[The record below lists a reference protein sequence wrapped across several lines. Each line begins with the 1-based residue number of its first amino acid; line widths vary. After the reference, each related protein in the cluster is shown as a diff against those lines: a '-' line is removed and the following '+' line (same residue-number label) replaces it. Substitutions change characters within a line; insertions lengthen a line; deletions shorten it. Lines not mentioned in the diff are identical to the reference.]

1 MGQVSTKAIVA
12 GVAGA
17 IGVVATTQVPMV
29 QAAVEQLA
37 NIATDS
43 EHVATTREASAVLTN
58 DDKQVTTKS
67 DIVRDK
73 VLATSPKISLRAV
86 TDAAPVVQVTDKVGD
101 VTLLANSEAE
111 APASATT
118 VYTPAASS
126 VASSAAVTP
135 AEQAVVSEATATTE
149 KPADT
154 ITYTIKDGDTLGQLA
169 SQYGVSVAAIQALNP
184 DVDVTMLQIGQTVF
198 IPAAG
203 AVVKPVSDAAS
214 ETADVASVAPS
225 EAPTVAE
232 SSVASQASVVSEAP
246 AESSVASSEAPVEA
260 PAVSEATS
268 EASEAPAVSEAPAES
283 SVASSEAPVEA
294 PAVSEATSEAS
305 AAPSEEA
312 AVASEAPASDYV
324 NAPAAVQGGLTAS
337 QRTAIVNAALK
348 YAGQDI
354 PYVWGGKT
362 PAGFDCSGLAAW
374 VFNDAGL
381 TLPSY
386 TVSEESFVTTT
397 DVKTPADVMATAQ
410 PGDLLFWGG
419 HGSSWHVAIYIG
431 NGQYVAAP
439 APGYNVRVE
448 NVTTGF
454 MPDFVGSYK
463 A

>member
-17 IGVVATTQVPMV
+17 LGVVATTQVPMV
-29 QAAVEQLA
+29 QAAVDQLA
-37 NIATDS
+37 NITTDS
-43 EHVATTREASAVLTN
+43 EHVATTHEASAVLTN

-67 DIVRDK
+67 DVVRDK

-86 TDAAPVVQVTDKVGD
+86 TDVAPVASATDKVGD
-101 VTLLANSEAE
+101 IELLANSEAVS
-111 APASATT
+111 PSSATT

-126 VASSAAVTP
+126 VAESAAVTP
-135 AEQAVVSEATATTE
+135 AEQAVVSEAKATPE

-169 SQYGVSVAAIQALNP
+169 AQYGVSVEAIQALNP
-184 DVDVTMLQIGQTVF
+184 GVDVTMLRIGQTVF

-203 AVVKPVSDAAS
+203 ATIATPVCDVAS
-214 ETADVASVAPS
+214 EVASVATS
-225 EAPTVAE
+225 EAPTVAD
-232 SSVASQASVVSEAP
+232 SSVASQAPVASEAP
-246 AESSVASSEAPVEA
+246 VVSDAPAVSETPTESSVVASEAPVEA
-260 PAVSEATS
+260 PATSAT
-268 EASEAPAVSEAPAES
+268 PAQP
-283 SVASSEAPVEA
+283 SEAPV
-294 PAVSEATSEAS
+294 SEAS
-305 AAPSEEA
+305 
-312 AVASEAPASDYV
+312 VASEAPASDYV
-324 NAPAAVQGGLTAS
+324 NAPAAVQGSLTAA
-337 QRTAIVNAALK
+337 QRTVIVNAALK

-386 TVSEESFVTTT
+386 TVTEESYVSTT
-397 DVKTPADVMATAQ
+397 DVKTPADVMAVAQ

-419 HGSSWHVAIYIG
+419 HGASWHVAIYIG

-454 MPDFVGSYK
+454 MPDFVGSYN

>member
-17 IGVVATTQVPMV
+17 LGVVATAQVPMV
-29 QAAVEQLA
+29 QAAVDQLA

-43 EHVATTREASAVLTN
+43 EHFATTHESSAVVDN

-67 DIVRDK
+67 DVVRDK
-73 VLATSPKISLRAV
+73 VLAAAPKISLRAV
-86 TDAAPVVQVTDKVGD
+86 ANVAPVAPATDNVGD
-101 VTLLANSEAE
+101 IELLANSETE
-111 APASATT
+111 APSSATA

-126 VASSAAVTP
+126 AATSAAVTP
-135 AEQAVVSEATATTE
+135 AEQAVVSEAEATTE

-169 SQYGVSVAAIQALNP
+169 AQYGVSVAAIQALNP
-184 DVDVTMLQIGQTVF
+184 GVDVTMLQIGQIVY

-203 AVVKPVSDAAS
+203 SA
-214 ETADVASVAPS
+214 TATPASVATS
-225 EAPTVAE
+225 EAPVVAE
-232 SSVASQASVVSEAP
+232 SPVVSQTSEVASEAP
-246 AESSVASSEAPVEA
+246 AEVPATSV
-260 PAVSEATS
+260 ATS
-268 EASEAPAVSEAPAES
+268 ETAV
-283 SVASSEAPVEA
+283 
-294 PAVSEATSEAS
+294 
-305 AAPSEEA
+305 APSKA
-312 AVASEAPASDYV
+312 ASIASEAPASDYV

-381 TLPSY
+381 SLPSY
-386 TVSEESFVTTT
+386 TVSEEAYVSTT
-397 DVKTPADVMATAQ
+397 DVKTPADVIATAQ
-410 PGDLLFWGG
+410 PGDLLFWGD

-454 MPDFVGSYK
+454 MPAFVGSYN

>member
-17 IGVVATTQVPMV
+17 LGVVATTQVPMV
-29 QAAVEQLA
+29 QAAVYQLA
-37 NIATDS
+37 TIATDS
-43 EHVATTREASAVLTN
+43 EHVATTHEASTVVDN

-67 DIVRDK
+67 DVVRDK
-73 VLATSPKISLRAV
+73 VLATAPKISLRAV
-86 TDAAPVVQVTDKVGD
+86 ANVAPVAPATDKVGD
-101 VTLLANSEAE
+101 VELLANSEAE
-111 APASATT
+111 APSSATA
-118 VYTPAASS
+118 VYTPAESS
-126 VASSAAVTP
+126 AATSAAVTP
-135 AEQAVVSEATATTE
+135 AEQAVVSEAEATTE

-169 SQYGVSVAAIQALNP
+169 AQYGVSVADIQALNP
-184 DVDVTMLQIGQTVF
+184 DVDVTMLQIGQTVY
-198 IPAAG
+198 IPSAGTVSAAP
-203 AVVKPVSDAAS
+203 ASVAAS
-214 ETADVASVAPS
+214 EAPSVASVAPS

-232 SSVASQASVVSEAP
+232 SSVVSQTSVASEASVAPVESSVVSEAP
-246 AESSVASSEAPVEA
+246 VIASEAPVET
-260 PAVSEATS
+260 PATSVATS
-268 EASEAPAVSEAPAES
+268 ET
-283 SVASSEAPVEA
+283 PVET
-294 PAVSEATSEAS
+294 PATSVATSETS
-305 AAPSEEA
+305 AAPLEA
-312 AVASEAPASDYV
+312 ASVTSEAPASDYV
-324 NAPAAVQGGLTAS
+324 NAPATVQGGLTAS

-381 TLPSY
+381 SLPSY
-386 TVSEESFVTTT
+386 TVSEEAYVSTT

-410 PGDLLFWGG
+410 PGDLLFWGD

-448 NVTTGF
+448 NVTAGF
-454 MPDFVGSYK
+454 MPAFVGSYNV
-463 A
+463 

>member
-17 IGVVATTQVPMV
+17 LGVVATTQVPMV
-29 QAAVEQLA
+29 QAAVDQLA
-37 NIATDS
+37 NITTDS
-43 EHVATTREASAVLTN
+43 EHVATTHEASAVLTN

-67 DIVRDK
+67 DVVRDK

-86 TDAAPVVQVTDKVGD
+86 TDVAPVASATDKVGD
-101 VTLLANSEAE
+101 IELLANSEAVS
-111 APASATT
+111 PSSATT

-126 VASSAAVTP
+126 VAESAAVTP
-135 AEQAVVSEATATTE
+135 AEQAVVSEAKATPE

-169 SQYGVSVAAIQALNP
+169 AQYGVSVEAIQALNP
-184 DVDVTMLQIGQTVF
+184 GVDVTMLQIGQTVF

-203 AVVKPVSDAAS
+203 ATIATPVSDVAS
-214 ETADVASVAPS
+214 EVASVAPS
-225 EAPTVAE
+225 ETPAVAD
-232 SSVASQASVVSEAP
+232 SSVASQVPVASEAPVVSEAP
-246 AESSVASSEAPVEA
+246 AVSETTTESSVVASEAPVEA
-260 PAVSEATS
+260 PATSAT
-268 EASEAPAVSEAPAES
+268 PAQP
-283 SVASSEAPVEA
+283 SEAPV
-294 PAVSEATSEAS
+294 SEAS
-305 AAPSEEA
+305 
-312 AVASEAPASDYV
+312 VASEAPASDYV
-324 NAPAAVQGGLTAS
+324 NAPAAVQGSLTAA

-386 TVSEESFVTTT
+386 TVTEESYVSTT
-397 DVKTPADVMATAQ
+397 DVKTPADVMAVAQ

-419 HGSSWHVAIYIG
+419 HGASWHVAIYIG

-454 MPDFVGSYK
+454 MPDFVGSYN

>member
-17 IGVVATTQVPMV
+17 LGVVATTQVPMV
-29 QAAVEQLA
+29 QAAVDQLA
-37 NIATDS
+37 NITTDS
-43 EHVATTREASAVLTN
+43 EHVATTHEASAVLTD

-67 DIVRDK
+67 DVVRDK

-86 TDAAPVVQVTDKVGD
+86 TDVAPVASATDKVGD
-101 VTLLANSEAE
+101 IELLANSEAVS
-111 APASATT
+111 PSSATT

-126 VASSAAVTP
+126 VAESAAVTP
-135 AEQAVVSEATATTE
+135 AEQAVVSEAKATPE

-169 SQYGVSVAAIQALNP
+169 AQYGVSVEAIQALNP
-184 DVDVTMLQIGQTVF
+184 GVDVTMLQIGQTVF

-203 AVVKPVSDAAS
+203 ATIATPVSD
-214 ETADVASVAPS
+214 VA
-225 EAPTVAE
+225 
-232 SSVASQASVVSEAP
+232 SEAP
-246 AESSVASSEAPVEA
+246 AVSETPTESSVVASEAPVEA
-260 PAVSEATS
+260 PATSAT
-268 EASEAPAVSEAPAES
+268 PAQP
-283 SVASSEAPVEA
+283 SEAPV
-294 PAVSEATSEAS
+294 SEAS
-305 AAPSEEA
+305 
-312 AVASEAPASDYV
+312 VASEAPASDYV
-324 NAPAAVQGGLTAS
+324 NAPAAVQGSLTAA

-386 TVSEESFVTTT
+386 TVTEESYVSTT
-397 DVKTPADVMATAQ
+397 DVKTPADVMAVAQ

-419 HGSSWHVAIYIG
+419 HGASWHVAIYIG

-454 MPDFVGSYK
+454 MPDFVGSYN

>member
-17 IGVVATTQVPMV
+17 LGVVATTQVPMV
-29 QAAVEQLA
+29 QAAVDQLA
-37 NIATDS
+37 NITTDS
-43 EHVATTREASAVLTN
+43 EHVATTHEASAVLTN

-67 DIVRDK
+67 DVVRDK

-86 TDAAPVVQVTDKVGD
+86 TDVAPVASATDKVGNIE
-101 VTLLANSEAE
+101 LLANSEAVS
-111 APASATT
+111 PSSATT

-126 VASSAAVTP
+126 VAESAAVTP
-135 AEQAVVSEATATTE
+135 AEQAVVSEAKATPE

-169 SQYGVSVAAIQALNP
+169 AQYGVSVEAIQALNP
-184 DVDVTMLQIGQTVF
+184 GVDVTMLRIGQTVF

-203 AVVKPVSDAAS
+203 ATIATPVSDVAS
-214 ETADVASVAPS
+214 EVASVATS
-225 EAPTVAE
+225 EAPTVAD
-232 SSVASQASVVSEAP
+232 SSVASQAPVASEAP
-246 AESSVASSEAPVEA
+246 VVSDAPAVSETPTESSVVASEAPVEA
-260 PAVSEATS
+260 PATSAT
-268 EASEAPAVSEAPAES
+268 PAQP
-283 SVASSEAPVEA
+283 SEAPV
-294 PAVSEATSEAS
+294 SEAS
-305 AAPSEEA
+305 
-312 AVASEAPASDYV
+312 VASEAPASDYV
-324 NAPAAVQGGLTAS
+324 NAPAAVQGSLTAA

-348 YAGQDI
+348 CAGQDI

-386 TVSEESFVTTT
+386 TVTEESYVSTT
-397 DVKTPADVMATAQ
+397 DVKTPADVMAVAQ

-419 HGSSWHVAIYIG
+419 HGASWHVAIYIG

-454 MPDFVGSYK
+454 MPDFVGSYN

>member
-17 IGVVATTQVPMV
+17 LGVVATTQVPMV
-29 QAAVEQLA
+29 QAAVDQLA
-37 NIATDS
+37 NITTDS
-43 EHVATTREASAVLTN
+43 EHVATTHEASAVLTN

-67 DIVRDK
+67 DVVRDK

-86 TDAAPVVQVTDKVGD
+86 TDVAPVASATDKVGD
-101 VTLLANSEAE
+101 IELLANSEAVS
-111 APASATT
+111 PSSATT

-126 VASSAAVTP
+126 VAESAAVTP
-135 AEQAVVSEATATTE
+135 AEQAVVSEAKATPE

-169 SQYGVSVAAIQALNP
+169 AQYGVSVEAIQALNP
-184 DVDVTMLQIGQTVF
+184 GVDVTMLQIGQTVF

-203 AVVKPVSDAAS
+203 ATIATPVSDVAS
-214 ETADVASVAPS
+214 EVASVATS
-225 EAPTVAE
+225 EAPTVAD
-232 SSVASQASVVSEAP
+232 SSVASQAPVASEAP
-246 AESSVASSEAPVEA
+246 VVSDAPAVSETPTESSVVASEAPVEA
-260 PAVSEATS
+260 PATSAT
-268 EASEAPAVSEAPAES
+268 PAQP
-283 SVASSEAPVEA
+283 SEAPV
-294 PAVSEATSEAS
+294 
-305 AAPSEEA
+305 
-312 AVASEAPASDYV
+312 SEAPASDYV
-324 NAPAAVQGGLTAS
+324 NAPAAVQGSLTAA

-386 TVSEESFVTTT
+386 TVTEESYVSTT
-397 DVKTPADVMATAQ
+397 DVKTPADVMAVAQ

-419 HGSSWHVAIYIG
+419 HGASWHVAIYIG

-454 MPDFVGSYK
+454 MPDFVGSYN

>member
-17 IGVVATTQVPMV
+17 LGVVATTQVPMV
-29 QAAVEQLA
+29 QAAVDQLA
-37 NIATDS
+37 NITTDS
-43 EHVATTREASAVLTN
+43 EHVATTHEASAVLTN

-67 DIVRDK
+67 DVVRDK

-86 TDAAPVVQVTDKVGD
+86 TDVAPVASATDKVGD
-101 VTLLANSEAE
+101 IELLANSEAVS
-111 APASATT
+111 PSSATT

-126 VASSAAVTP
+126 VAESAAVTP
-135 AEQAVVSEATATTE
+135 AEQAVVSEAKATPE

-169 SQYGVSVAAIQALNP
+169 AQYGVSVEAIQALNP
-184 DVDVTMLQIGQTVF
+184 GVDVTMLQIGQTVF

-203 AVVKPVSDAAS
+203 ATIATAVSDVAS
-214 ETADVASVAPS
+214 EVASVATS
-225 EAPTVAE
+225 EAPTVAD
-232 SSVASQASVVSEAP
+232 SSVASQAPVVSDAP
-246 AESSVASSEAPVEA
+246 TVSETPTESSVVASEAPVEA
-260 PAVSEATS
+260 PATSAT
-268 EASEAPAVSEAPAES
+268 PAQP
-283 SVASSEAPVEA
+283 SEAPV
-294 PAVSEATSEAS
+294 SEAS
-305 AAPSEEA
+305 
-312 AVASEAPASDYV
+312 VASEAPASDYV
-324 NAPAAVQGGLTAS
+324 NAPAAVQGSLTAA

-386 TVSEESFVTTT
+386 TVTEESYVSTT
-397 DVKTPADVMATAQ
+397 DVKTPADVMAVAQ

-419 HGSSWHVAIYIG
+419 HGASWHVAIYIG

-454 MPDFVGSYK
+454 MPDFVGSYN

>member
-17 IGVVATTQVPMV
+17 LGVVATTQVPMV
-29 QAAVEQLA
+29 QAAVDQLA
-37 NIATDS
+37 NITTDS
-43 EHVATTREASAVLTN
+43 EHVATTHEASAVLTN

-67 DIVRDK
+67 DVVRDK

-86 TDAAPVVQVTDKVGD
+86 TDVAPVASATDKVGD
-101 VTLLANSEAE
+101 IELLANSEAVS
-111 APASATT
+111 PSSATT

-126 VASSAAVTP
+126 VAESAAVTP
-135 AEQAVVSEATATTE
+135 AEQAVVSEAKATPE

-169 SQYGVSVAAIQALNP
+169 AQYGVSVEAIQALNP
-184 DVDVTMLQIGQTVF
+184 GVDVTMLQIGQTVF

-203 AVVKPVSDAAS
+203 ATIATPVSDVAS
-214 ETADVASVAPS
+214 EVASVATS
-225 EAPTVAE
+225 EAPTVAD
-232 SSVASQASVVSEAP
+232 SSVASQAPVASEAP
-246 AESSVASSEAPVEA
+246 VVSDAPAVSETPTESSVVASEAPVEA
-260 PAVSEATS
+260 PATSAT
-268 EASEAPAVSEAPAES
+268 PAQP
-283 SVASSEAPVEA
+283 SEAPV
-294 PAVSEATSEAS
+294 SEAS
-305 AAPSEEA
+305 
-312 AVASEAPASDYV
+312 VASEAPASDYV
-324 NAPAAVQGGLTAS
+324 NAPAAVQGSLTTA

-348 YAGQDI
+348 CAGQDI

-386 TVSEESFVTTT
+386 TVTEESYVSTT
-397 DVKTPADVMATAQ
+397 DVKTPADVMAVAQ

-419 HGSSWHVAIYIG
+419 HGASWHVAIYIG

-454 MPDFVGSYK
+454 MPDFVGSYN

>member
-17 IGVVATTQVPMV
+17 LGVVATTQVPMV
-29 QAAVEQLA
+29 QAAVDQLA
-37 NIATDS
+37 NITTDS
-43 EHVATTREASAVLTN
+43 EHVATTHEASAVLTN

-67 DIVRDK
+67 DVVRDK

-86 TDAAPVVQVTDKVGD
+86 TDVAPVASATDKVGD
-101 VTLLANSEAE
+101 IELLANSEAVS
-111 APASATT
+111 PSSATT

-126 VASSAAVTP
+126 VAESAAVTP
-135 AEQAVVSEATATTE
+135 AEQAVVSEAKATPE

-169 SQYGVSVAAIQALNP
+169 AQYGVSVEAIQALNP
-184 DVDVTMLQIGQTVF
+184 GVDVTMLRIGQTVF

-203 AVVKPVSDAAS
+203 ATIATPVSDVAS
-214 ETADVASVAPS
+214 EVASVATS
-225 EAPTVAE
+225 EAPTVAD
-232 SSVASQASVVSEAP
+232 SSVASQAPVASEAP
-246 AESSVASSEAPVEA
+246 VVSDAPAVSETPTESSVVASEAPVEA
-260 PAVSEATS
+260 PATSAT
-268 EASEAPAVSEAPAES
+268 PAQP
-283 SVASSEAPVEA
+283 SEAPV
-294 PAVSEATSEAS
+294 SEAS
-305 AAPSEEA
+305 
-312 AVASEAPASDYV
+312 VASEAPASDYV
-324 NAPAAVQGGLTAS
+324 NAPAAVQGSLTAA

-348 YAGQDI
+348 CAGQDI

-386 TVSEESFVTTT
+386 TVTEESYVSTT
-397 DVKTPADVMATAQ
+397 DVKTPADVMAVAQ

-419 HGSSWHVAIYIG
+419 HGASWHVAIYIG

-454 MPDFVGSYK
+454 MPDFVGSYN

>member
-17 IGVVATTQVPMV
+17 LGVVATTQVPMV
-29 QAAVEQLA
+29 QAAVDQLA
-37 NIATDS
+37 NITTDS
-43 EHVATTREASAVLTN
+43 EHVATTHEASAVLTN

-67 DIVRDK
+67 DVVRDK

-86 TDAAPVVQVTDKVGD
+86 TDVAPVASATDKVGD
-101 VTLLANSEAE
+101 IELLANSEAVS
-111 APASATT
+111 PSSATT

-126 VASSAAVTP
+126 VAESAAVTP
-135 AEQAVVSEATATTE
+135 AEQAVVSEAKATPE

-169 SQYGVSVAAIQALNP
+169 AQYGVSVEAIQALNP
-184 DVDVTMLQIGQTVF
+184 GVDVTMLQIGQTVF

-203 AVVKPVSDAAS
+203 ATIATPVSDVAS
-214 ETADVASVAPS
+214 EVASVATS
-225 EAPTVAE
+225 ETPTVAD
-232 SSVASQASVVSEAP
+232 SSVASQAPVASETPVVSETP
-246 AESSVASSEAPVEA
+246 TESSVVASEAPVEA
-260 PAVSEATS
+260 PATSAT
-268 EASEAPAVSEAPAES
+268 PAQP
-283 SVASSEAPVEA
+283 SEAPV
-294 PAVSEATSEAS
+294 SEAS
-305 AAPSEEA
+305 
-312 AVASEAPASDYV
+312 VASEAPASDYV
-324 NAPAAVQGGLTAS
+324 NAPAAVQGSLTAA

-386 TVSEESFVTTT
+386 TVTEESYVSTT
-397 DVKTPADVMATAQ
+397 DVKTPADVMAVAQ

-419 HGSSWHVAIYIG
+419 HGASWHVAIYIG

-454 MPDFVGSYK
+454 MPDFVGSYN

>member
-17 IGVVATTQVPMV
+17 LGVVATTQVPMV
-29 QAAVEQLA
+29 QAAVDQLA
-37 NIATDS
+37 NITTDS
-43 EHVATTREASAVLTN
+43 EHVATTHEASAVLTD

-67 DIVRDK
+67 DVVRDK

-86 TDAAPVVQVTDKVGD
+86 TDFAPVASATDKVGD
-101 VTLLANSEAE
+101 IELLANSEAVS
-111 APASATT
+111 PSSATT

-126 VASSAAVTP
+126 VAESAAVTP
-135 AEQAVVSEATATTE
+135 AEQAVVSEAKATPE

-169 SQYGVSVAAIQALNP
+169 AQYRVSVEAIQALNP
-184 DVDVTMLQIGQTVF
+184 GVDVTMLQIGQTVF

-203 AVVKPVSDAAS
+203 ATIATPVSDVTS
-214 ETADVASVAPS
+214 EVASVAPS
-225 EAPTVAE
+225 ETPTVAD
-232 SSVASQASVVSEAP
+232 SSVASQAPVASEAPVVSEAS
-246 AESSVASSEAPVEA
+246 AVSETTTESLVVASEAPVEA
-260 PAVSEATS
+260 PVSEAS
-268 EASEAPAVSEAPAES
+268 
-283 SVASSEAPVEA
+283 
-294 PAVSEATSEAS
+294 
-305 AAPSEEA
+305 
-312 AVASEAPASDYV
+312 VASEAPASDYV
-324 NAPAAVQGGLTAS
+324 NAPAAVQGSLTAA

-386 TVSEESFVTTT
+386 TVTEESYVSTT
-397 DVKTPADVMATAQ
+397 DVKTPADVMAVAQ

-419 HGSSWHVAIYIG
+419 HGASWHVAIYIG

-454 MPDFVGSYK
+454 MPDFVGSYN

>member
-17 IGVVATTQVPMV
+17 LGVVATTQVPMV
-29 QAAVEQLA
+29 QAAVDQLA
-37 NIATDS
+37 NITTDS
-43 EHVATTREASAVLTN
+43 EHVATTHEASAVLTN

-67 DIVRDK
+67 DVVRDK

-86 TDAAPVVQVTDKVGD
+86 TDVAPVASATDKVGD
-101 VTLLANSEAE
+101 IELLANSEAVS
-111 APASATT
+111 PSSATT

-126 VASSAAVTP
+126 VAESAAVTP
-135 AEQAVVSEATATTE
+135 AEQAVVSEAKATPE

-169 SQYGVSVAAIQALNP
+169 AQYGVSVEAIQALNP
-184 DVDVTMLQIGQTVF
+184 GVDVTMLQIGQTVF

-203 AVVKPVSDAAS
+203 ATIATPVSDVAS
-214 ETADVASVAPS
+214 EVASVATS
-225 EAPTVAE
+225 EAPTVAD
-232 SSVASQASVVSEAP
+232 SSVASQAPVASEAP
-246 AESSVASSEAPVEA
+246 VVSDAPAVSETPTESSVVASEAPVEA
-260 PAVSEATS
+260 PATSAT
-268 EASEAPAVSEAPAES
+268 PAQP
-283 SVASSEAPVEA
+283 SEAPV
-294 PAVSEATSEAS
+294 SEAS
-305 AAPSEEA
+305 
-312 AVASEAPASDYV
+312 VASEAPASDYV
-324 NAPAAVQGGLTAS
+324 NAPAAVQGSLTTA

-348 YAGQDI
+348 CAGQDI

-386 TVSEESFVTTT
+386 TVTEESYVLTT
-397 DVKTPADVMATAQ
+397 DVKTPADVMAVAQ

-419 HGSSWHVAIYIG
+419 HGASWHVAIYIG

-454 MPDFVGSYK
+454 MPDFVGSYN

>member
-17 IGVVATTQVPMV
+17 LGVVATTQVPMV
-29 QAAVEQLA
+29 QAAVDQLA
-37 NIATDS
+37 NITTDS
-43 EHVATTREASAVLTN
+43 EHVATTHEASAVLTN

-67 DIVRDK
+67 DVVRDK

-86 TDAAPVVQVTDKVGD
+86 TDVAPVASATDKVGD
-101 VTLLANSEAE
+101 IELLANSEAVS
-111 APASATT
+111 PSSATT

-126 VASSAAVTP
+126 VAESAAVTP
-135 AEQAVVSEATATTE
+135 AEQAVVSEAKATPE

-169 SQYGVSVAAIQALNP
+169 AQYGVSVEAIQALNP
-184 DVDVTMLQIGQTVF
+184 GVDVTMLQIGQTVF

-203 AVVKPVSDAAS
+203 ATIATAVSDVAS
-214 ETADVASVAPS
+214 EVASVATS
-225 EAPTVAE
+225 EAPTVAD
-232 SSVASQASVVSEAP
+232 SSVASQAPVVSDAP
-246 AESSVASSEAPVEA
+246 AVSETPTESSVVASEAPVEA
-260 PAVSEATS
+260 PATSAT
-268 EASEAPAVSEAPAES
+268 PAQP
-283 SVASSEAPVEA
+283 SEAPV
-294 PAVSEATSEAS
+294 SEAS
-305 AAPSEEA
+305 
-312 AVASEAPASDYV
+312 VASEAPASDYV
-324 NAPAAVQGGLTAS
+324 NAPAAVQGSLTAA

-386 TVSEESFVTTT
+386 TVTEESYVSTT
-397 DVKTPADVMATAQ
+397 DVKTPADVMAVAQ

-419 HGSSWHVAIYIG
+419 HGASWHVAIYIG

-454 MPDFVGSYK
+454 MPDFVGSYN

>member
-12 GVAGA
+12 GVAGVA
-17 IGVVATTQVPMV
+17 GALGVVATTQVPMV
-29 QAAVEQLA
+29 QAAVDQLA
-37 NIATDS
+37 NITTDS
-43 EHVATTREASAVLTN
+43 EHVATTHEASAVLTN

-67 DIVRDK
+67 DVVRDK

-86 TDAAPVVQVTDKVGD
+86 TDVAPVASATDKVGD
-101 VTLLANSEAE
+101 IELLANSEAVS
-111 APASATT
+111 PSSATT

-126 VASSAAVTP
+126 VAESAAVTP
-135 AEQAVVSEATATTE
+135 AEQAVVSEAKATPE

-169 SQYGVSVAAIQALNP
+169 AQYGVSVEAIQALNP
-184 DVDVTMLQIGQTVF
+184 GVDVTMLQIGQTVF

-203 AVVKPVSDAAS
+203 ATIATPVSDVAS
-214 ETADVASVAPS
+214 EVASVATS
-225 EAPTVAE
+225 EAPTVAD
-232 SSVASQASVVSEAP
+232 SSVASQAPVASEAP
-246 AESSVASSEAPVEA
+246 VVSDAPAVSETPTESSVVASEAPVEA
-260 PAVSEATS
+260 PATSAT
-268 EASEAPAVSEAPAES
+268 PGQP
-283 SVASSEAPVEA
+283 SEAPV
-294 PAVSEATSEAS
+294 SEAS
-305 AAPSEEA
+305 
-312 AVASEAPASDYV
+312 VASEAPASDYV
-324 NAPAAVQGGLTAS
+324 NAPAAVQGSLTAA

-386 TVSEESFVTTT
+386 TVTEESYVSTT
-397 DVKTPADVMATAQ
+397 DVKTPADVMAVAQ

-419 HGSSWHVAIYIG
+419 HGASWHVAIYIG

-454 MPDFVGSYK
+454 MPDFVGSYN

>member
-17 IGVVATTQVPMV
+17 LGVVATTQVPMV
-29 QAAVEQLA
+29 QAAVDQLA
-37 NIATDS
+37 NITTDS
-43 EHVATTREASAVLTN
+43 EHVATTHEASAVLTD

-67 DIVRDK
+67 DVVRDK

-86 TDAAPVVQVTDKVGD
+86 TDVAPVASATDKVGD
-101 VTLLANSEAE
+101 IELLANSKAVS
-111 APASATT
+111 PSSATT

-126 VASSAAVTP
+126 VAESAAVTP
-135 AEQAVVSEATATTE
+135 AEQAVVSEAKATPE

-169 SQYGVSVAAIQALNP
+169 AQYGVSVEAIQALNP
-184 DVDVTMLQIGQTVF
+184 GVDVTMLQIGQTVF

-203 AVVKPVSDAAS
+203 ATIATPVSD
-214 ETADVASVAPS
+214 VA
-225 EAPTVAE
+225 
-232 SSVASQASVVSEAP
+232 SEAP
-246 AESSVASSEAPVEA
+246 AVSETPTESSVVASEAPVEA
-260 PAVSEATS
+260 PATSAT
-268 EASEAPAVSEAPAES
+268 PAQP
-283 SVASSEAPVEA
+283 SEAPV
-294 PAVSEATSEAS
+294 SEAS
-305 AAPSEEA
+305 
-312 AVASEAPASDYV
+312 VASEAPASDYV
-324 NAPAAVQGGLTAS
+324 NAPAAVQGSLTAA

-386 TVSEESFVTTT
+386 TVTEESYVSTT
-397 DVKTPADVMATAQ
+397 DVKTPADVMAVAQ

-419 HGSSWHVAIYIG
+419 HGASWHVAIYIG

-454 MPDFVGSYK
+454 MPDFVGSYN

>member
-17 IGVVATTQVPMV
+17 LGVVATTQVPMV
-29 QAAVEQLA
+29 QAAVDQLA
-37 NIATDS
+37 NITTDS
-43 EHVATTREASAVLTN
+43 EHVATTHEASAVLTN

-67 DIVRDK
+67 DVVRDK

-86 TDAAPVVQVTDKVGD
+86 TDVAPVASATDKVGD
-101 VTLLANSEAE
+101 IELLANSEAVS
-111 APASATT
+111 PSSATT

-126 VASSAAVTP
+126 VAESAAVTP
-135 AEQAVVSEATATTE
+135 AEQAVVSEAKATPE

-169 SQYGVSVAAIQALNP
+169 AQYGVSVEAIQALNP
-184 DVDVTMLQIGQTVF
+184 GVDVTMLQIGQTVF

-203 AVVKPVSDAAS
+203 ATIATPVSDVAS
-214 ETADVASVAPS
+214 EVASVATS
-225 EAPTVAE
+225 EAPTVAD
-232 SSVASQASVVSEAP
+232 SSVASEAPVVSEAP
-246 AESSVASSEAPVEA
+246 AVSETPTESSVVASEAPVEA
-260 PAVSEATS
+260 PATSAT
-268 EASEAPAVSEAPAES
+268 PAQP
-283 SVASSEAPVEA
+283 SEAPV
-294 PAVSEATSEAS
+294 SEAS
-305 AAPSEEA
+305 
-312 AVASEAPASDYV
+312 VASEAPASDYV
-324 NAPAAVQGGLTAS
+324 NAPAAVQGSLTAA

-386 TVSEESFVTTT
+386 TVTEESYVSTT
-397 DVKTPADVMATAQ
+397 DVKTPADVMAVAQ

-419 HGSSWHVAIYIG
+419 HGASWHVAIYIG

-454 MPDFVGSYK
+454 MPDFVGSYN

>member
-17 IGVVATTQVPMV
+17 LGVVATTQVPMV
-29 QAAVEQLA
+29 QAAVDQLA
-37 NIATDS
+37 NITTDS
-43 EHVATTREASAVLTN
+43 EHVATTHEASAVLTN

-67 DIVRDK
+67 DVVRDK

-86 TDAAPVVQVTDKVGD
+86 TDVAPVASATDKVGD
-101 VTLLANSEAE
+101 IELLANSEAVS
-111 APASATT
+111 PSSATT

-126 VASSAAVTP
+126 VAESAAVTP
-135 AEQAVVSEATATTE
+135 AEQAVVSEAKATPE

-169 SQYGVSVAAIQALNP
+169 AQYGVSVEAIQDLNP
-184 DVDVTMLQIGQTVF
+184 GVDVTILQIGQTVF

-203 AVVKPVSDAAS
+203 ATIATPVSDVAS
-214 ETADVASVAPS
+214 EVASVATS
-225 EAPTVAE
+225 EAPTVAD
-232 SSVASQASVVSEAP
+232 SSVASQAPVASEAP
-246 AESSVASSEAPVEA
+246 VVSDAPAVSETPTESSVVASEAPVEA
-260 PAVSEATS
+260 PATSAT
-268 EASEAPAVSEAPAES
+268 PAQP
-283 SVASSEAPVEA
+283 SEAPV
-294 PAVSEATSEAS
+294 SEAS
-305 AAPSEEA
+305 
-312 AVASEAPASDYV
+312 VASEAPASDYV
-324 NAPAAVQGGLTAS
+324 NAPAAVQGSLTAA

-348 YAGQDI
+348 CAGQDI

-386 TVSEESFVTTT
+386 TVTEESYVSTT
-397 DVKTPADVMATAQ
+397 DVKTPADVMAVAQ

-419 HGSSWHVAIYIG
+419 HGASWHVAIYIG

-454 MPDFVGSYK
+454 MPDFVGSYN

>member
-17 IGVVATTQVPMV
+17 LGVVATTQVPMV
-29 QAAVEQLA
+29 QAAVDQLA
-37 NIATDS
+37 NITTDS
-43 EHVATTREASAVLTN
+43 EHVATTHEASAVLTN

-67 DIVRDK
+67 DVVRDK

-86 TDAAPVVQVTDKVGD
+86 TDVAPVASATDKVGD
-101 VTLLANSEAE
+101 IELLANSEAVS
-111 APASATT
+111 PSSATT

-126 VASSAAVTP
+126 VAESAAVTP
-135 AEQAVVSEATATTE
+135 AEQAVVSEAKATPE

-169 SQYGVSVAAIQALNP
+169 AQYGVSVEAIQALNP
-184 DVDVTMLQIGQTVF
+184 GVDVTMLQIGQTVF

-203 AVVKPVSDAAS
+203 ATIATPVSDVAS
-214 ETADVASVAPS
+214 EVASVATS
-225 EAPTVAE
+225 EAPTVAD
-232 SSVASQASVVSEAP
+232 SSVASQAPVASEAP
-246 AESSVASSEAPVEA
+246 DVSETTTESSVVASEAPVEA
-260 PAVSEATS
+260 PATSAT
-268 EASEAPAVSEAPAES
+268 PAQP
-283 SVASSEAPVEA
+283 SEAPV
-294 PAVSEATSEAS
+294 SEAS
-305 AAPSEEA
+305 
-312 AVASEAPASDYV
+312 VASEAPASDYV
-324 NAPAAVQGGLTAS
+324 NAPAAVQGSLTAA

-386 TVSEESFVTTT
+386 TVTEESYVSTT
-397 DVKTPADVMATAQ
+397 DVKTPADVMAVAQ

-419 HGSSWHVAIYIG
+419 HGASWHVAIYIG

-454 MPDFVGSYK
+454 MPDFVGSYN

>member
-17 IGVVATTQVPMV
+17 LGVVATTQVPMV
-29 QAAVEQLA
+29 QAAVDQLA
-37 NIATDS
+37 NITTDS
-43 EHVATTREASAVLTN
+43 EHVATTHESSAVLTN

-67 DIVRDK
+67 DVVRDK

-86 TDAAPVVQVTDKVGD
+86 TDVAPVASATDKVGD
-101 VTLLANSEAE
+101 IELLANSEAVS
-111 APASATT
+111 PSSATT
-118 VYTPAASS
+118 VYTPAVSS
-126 VASSAAVTP
+126 VAESAAVTP
-135 AEQAVVSEATATTE
+135 AEQAVVSEAKATPE

-169 SQYGVSVAAIQALNP
+169 AQYGVSVEAIQALNP
-184 DVDVTMLQIGQTVF
+184 GVDVTMLQIGQTVF

-203 AVVKPVSDAAS
+203 ATIATPVSDVAS
-214 ETADVASVAPS
+214 EVASVAPS
-225 EAPTVAE
+225 ETPIVAD
-232 SSVASQASVVSEAP
+232 SSVASQAP
-246 AESSVASSEAPVEA
+246 VASEAPVEA
-260 PAVSEATS
+260 PATSAT
-268 EASEAPAVSEAPAES
+268 PAQP
-283 SVASSEAPVEA
+283 SEAPV
-294 PAVSEATSEAS
+294 SEAS
-305 AAPSEEA
+305 
-312 AVASEAPASDYV
+312 VASEAPASDYV
-324 NAPAAVQGGLTAS
+324 NAPAAVQGSLTAA

-386 TVSEESFVTTT
+386 TVTEESYVSTT
-397 DVKTPADVMATAQ
+397 DVKTPADVMAVAQ

-419 HGSSWHVAIYIG
+419 HGASWHVAIYIG

-454 MPDFVGSYK
+454 MPDFVGSYN

>member
-17 IGVVATTQVPMV
+17 LGVVATTQVPMV
-29 QAAVEQLA
+29 QAAVDQLA
-37 NIATDS
+37 NITTDS
-43 EHVATTREASAVLTN
+43 EHVATTHEASAVLTN

-67 DIVRDK
+67 DVVRDK

-86 TDAAPVVQVTDKVGD
+86 TDVAPVASATDKVGD
-101 VTLLANSEAE
+101 IELLANSEAVS
-111 APASATT
+111 PSSATT

-126 VASSAAVTP
+126 VAESAAVTP
-135 AEQAVVSEATATTE
+135 AEQAVVSEAKATPE

-169 SQYGVSVAAIQALNP
+169 AQYGVSVEAIQALNP
-184 DVDVTMLQIGQTVF
+184 GVDVTMLQIGQTVF

-203 AVVKPVSDAAS
+203 ATIATPVSDVAS
-214 ETADVASVAPS
+214 EVASVATS
-225 EAPTVAE
+225 EAPTVAD
-232 SSVASQASVVSEAP
+232 SSVASQAPVASEAP
-246 AESSVASSEAPVEA
+246 VVSDAPAVSETPTESSVVASEAPVEA
-260 PAVSEATS
+260 PANSAT
-268 EASEAPAVSEAPAES
+268 PAQP
-283 SVASSEAPVEA
+283 SEAPV
-294 PAVSEATSEAS
+294 SEAS
-305 AAPSEEA
+305 
-312 AVASEAPASDYV
+312 VASEAPASDYV
-324 NAPAAVQGGLTAS
+324 NAPAAVQGSLTAA

-386 TVSEESFVTTT
+386 TVTEESYVSTT
-397 DVKTPADVMATAQ
+397 DVKTPADVMAVAQ

-419 HGSSWHVAIYIG
+419 HGASWHVAIYIG
-431 NGQYVAAP
+431 NGQYVAAPAP

-454 MPDFVGSYK
+454 MPDFVGSYN

>member
-17 IGVVATTQVPMV
+17 LGVVATTQVPMV
-29 QAAVEQLA
+29 QAAVDQLA
-37 NIATDS
+37 NITTDS
-43 EHVATTREASAVLTN
+43 EHVATTHEASAVLTN

-67 DIVRDK
+67 DVVRDK

-86 TDAAPVVQVTDKVGD
+86 TDVAPVASATDKVGD
-101 VTLLANSEAE
+101 IELLANSEAVSPSSE
-111 APASATT
+111 TT

-126 VASSAAVTP
+126 VAESAAVTP
-135 AEQAVVSEATATTE
+135 AEQAVVSEAKATPE

-169 SQYGVSVAAIQALNP
+169 AQYGVSVEAIQALNP
-184 DVDVTMLQIGQTVF
+184 GVDVTMLQIGQTVF

-203 AVVKPVSDAAS
+203 ATIATPVSDVAS
-214 ETADVASVAPS
+214 EVASVAPS
-225 EAPTVAE
+225 ETPAVAD
-232 SSVASQASVVSEAP
+232 SSVASQAPVASEAPVVSEAP
-246 AESSVASSEAPVEA
+246 AVSETTTESSVVASEAPVEA
-260 PAVSEATS
+260 PATSAT
-268 EASEAPAVSEAPAES
+268 PAQP
-283 SVASSEAPVEA
+283 SEAPV
-294 PAVSEATSEAS
+294 SEAS
-305 AAPSEEA
+305 
-312 AVASEAPASDYV
+312 VASEAPASDYV
-324 NAPAAVQGGLTAS
+324 NAPAAVQGSLTAA

-386 TVSEESFVTTT
+386 TVTEESYVSTT
-397 DVKTPADVMATAQ
+397 DVKTPADVMAVAQ

-419 HGSSWHVAIYIG
+419 HGASWHVAIYIG

-454 MPDFVGSYK
+454 MPDFVGSYN

>member
-17 IGVVATTQVPMV
+17 LGVVATTQVPMV
-29 QAAVEQLA
+29 QAAVDQLA
-37 NIATDS
+37 NITTDS
-43 EHVATTREASAVLTN
+43 EHVATTHEASAVLTN

-67 DIVRDK
+67 DVVRDK

-86 TDAAPVVQVTDKVGD
+86 TDVAPVASATDKVGD
-101 VTLLANSEAE
+101 IELLANSEAVS
-111 APASATT
+111 PSSATT

-126 VASSAAVTP
+126 VAESAAVTP
-135 AEQAVVSEATATTE
+135 AEQAVVSEAKATPE

-169 SQYGVSVAAIQALNP
+169 AQYGVSVEAIQALNP
-184 DVDVTMLQIGQTVF
+184 GVDVTMLQIGQTVF

-203 AVVKPVSDAAS
+203 ATIATPVSDVAS
-214 ETADVASVAPS
+214 EVASVAPS
-225 EAPTVAE
+225 ETPAVAD
-232 SSVASQASVVSEAP
+232 SSVASQVPVASEAPVFSEAP
-246 AESSVASSEAPVEA
+246 AVSETTTESSVVASEAPVEA
-260 PAVSEATS
+260 PATSAT
-268 EASEAPAVSEAPAES
+268 PAQP
-283 SVASSEAPVEA
+283 SEAPV
-294 PAVSEATSEAS
+294 SE
-305 AAPSEEA
+305 
-312 AVASEAPASDYV
+312 ASEAPASDYV
-324 NAPAAVQGGLTAS
+324 NAPAAVQGSLTAA

-386 TVSEESFVTTT
+386 TVTEESYVSTT
-397 DVKTPADVMATAQ
+397 DVKTPADVMAVAQ

-419 HGSSWHVAIYIG
+419 HGASWHVAIYIG

-454 MPDFVGSYK
+454 MPDFVGSYN

>member
-17 IGVVATTQVPMV
+17 LGVVATTQVPMV
-29 QAAVEQLA
+29 QAAVDQLA
-37 NIATDS
+37 NITTDS
-43 EHVATTREASAVLTN
+43 EHVATTHEASAVLTN

-67 DIVRDK
+67 DVVRDK

-86 TDAAPVVQVTDKVGD
+86 TDVAPVASATDKVGD
-101 VTLLANSEAE
+101 IELLANSEAVSPSSE
-111 APASATT
+111 TT

-126 VASSAAVTP
+126 VAESAAVTP
-135 AEQAVVSEATATTE
+135 AEQAVVSEAKATPE

-169 SQYGVSVAAIQALNP
+169 AQYGVSVEAIQALNP
-184 DVDVTMLQIGQTVF
+184 GVDVTMLQIGQTVF

-203 AVVKPVSDAAS
+203 ATIATPVSDVAS
-214 ETADVASVAPS
+214 EVASVAPS
-225 EAPTVAE
+225 ETPAVAD
-232 SSVASQASVVSEAP
+232 SSVASQAP
-246 AESSVASSEAPVEA
+246 VASEAPV
-260 PAVSEATS
+260 V
-268 EASEAPAVSEAPAES
+268 SEAPAVSETTTES
-283 SVASSEAPVEA
+283 SVVASEASVEAPATSATPAQPSEAPV
-294 PAVSEATSEAS
+294 SEAS
-305 AAPSEEA
+305 
-312 AVASEAPASDYV
+312 VASEAPASDYV
-324 NAPAAVQGGLTAS
+324 NAPAAVQGSLTAA

-386 TVSEESFVTTT
+386 TVTEESYVSTT
-397 DVKTPADVMATAQ
+397 DVKTPADVMAVAQ

-419 HGSSWHVAIYIG
+419 HGASWHVAIYIG

-454 MPDFVGSYK
+454 MPDFVGSYN

>member
-17 IGVVATTQVPMV
+17 LGVVATTQVPMV
-29 QAAVEQLA
+29 QAAVDQLA
-37 NIATDS
+37 NITTDS
-43 EHVATTREASAVLTN
+43 EHVATTHESSAVLTN

-67 DIVRDK
+67 DVVRDK

-86 TDAAPVVQVTDKVGD
+86 TDVAPVASATDKVGD
-101 VTLLANSEAE
+101 IELLANSEAVS
-111 APASATT
+111 PSSATT

-126 VASSAAVTP
+126 VAESAALTP
-135 AEQAVVSEATATTE
+135 AEQAVVSEAKATPE

-169 SQYGVSVAAIQALNP
+169 AQYGVSVEAIQALNP
-184 DVDVTMLQIGQTVF
+184 GVDVTMLQIGQTVF

-203 AVVKPVSDAAS
+203 ATIATPVSDVAS
-214 ETADVASVAPS
+214 EVASVATS
-225 EAPTVAE
+225 EAPTVAD
-232 SSVASQASVVSEAP
+232 SSVASQAPVVSDAP
-246 AESSVASSEAPVEA
+246 AVSETPTESSVVASEAPVEA
-260 PAVSEATS
+260 PATSAT
-268 EASEAPAVSEAPAES
+268 PAQP
-283 SVASSEAPVEA
+283 SEAPV
-294 PAVSEATSEAS
+294 SEAS
-305 AAPSEEA
+305 
-312 AVASEAPASDYV
+312 VASEAPASDYV
-324 NAPAAVQGGLTAS
+324 NAPAAVQGSLTAA

-386 TVSEESFVTTT
+386 TVTEESYVSTT
-397 DVKTPADVMATAQ
+397 DVKTPADVMAVAQ

-419 HGSSWHVAIYIG
+419 HGASWHVAIYIG

-454 MPDFVGSYK
+454 MPDFVGSYN

>member
-17 IGVVATTQVPMV
+17 LGVVATTQVPMV
-29 QAAVEQLA
+29 QAAVDQLA
-37 NIATDS
+37 NITTDS
-43 EHVATTREASAVLTN
+43 EHVATTHEASAVLTD

-67 DIVRDK
+67 DVVRDK

-86 TDAAPVVQVTDKVGD
+86 TDVAPVASATDKVGD
-101 VTLLANSEAE
+101 IELLANSEAVS
-111 APASATT
+111 PSSATT

-126 VASSAAVTP
+126 VAESAAVTP
-135 AEQAVVSEATATTE
+135 AEQAVVSEAKATPE

-169 SQYGVSVAAIQALNP
+169 AQYGVSVEAIQALNP
-184 DVDVTMLQIGQTVF
+184 GVDVTMLQIGQAVF

-203 AVVKPVSDAAS
+203 ATIATPVSDVAS
-214 ETADVASVAPS
+214 EVASVAPS
-225 EAPTVAE
+225 ETPTVAD
-232 SSVASQASVVSEAP
+232 SSVASQAPVASEAPVVSEAP
-246 AESSVASSEAPVEA
+246 AVSETPTESSVVASEAPVEA
-260 PAVSEATS
+260 PATSATL
-268 EASEAPAVSEAPAES
+268 AQP
-283 SVASSEAPVEA
+283 SEAPV
-294 PAVSEATSEAS
+294 SEAS
-305 AAPSEEA
+305 
-312 AVASEAPASDYV
+312 VASEAPASDYV
-324 NAPAAVQGGLTAS
+324 NAPAAVQGSLTAA

-386 TVSEESFVTTT
+386 TITEESYVSTT
-397 DVKTPADVMATAQ
+397 DVKTPADVMAVAQ

-419 HGSSWHVAIYIG
+419 HGVSWHVAIYIG

-454 MPDFVGSYK
+454 MPNFVGSYN

>member
-17 IGVVATTQVPMV
+17 LGVVATTQVPMV
-29 QAAVEQLA
+29 QAAVDQLA
-37 NIATDS
+37 TIATDS
-43 EHVATTREASAVLTN
+43 EHVATTHEASTVVDN

-67 DIVRDK
+67 DVVRDK
-73 VLATSPKISLRAV
+73 VLATAPKISLRAV
-86 TDAAPVVQVTDKVGD
+86 ANVAPVAPATDKVGD
-101 VTLLANSEAE
+101 VELLANSEAE
-111 APASATT
+111 APSSATA
-118 VYTPAASS
+118 VYTPAESS
-126 VASSAAVTP
+126 AATSAAVTP
-135 AEQAVVSEATATTE
+135 AEQAVVSEAEATTE

-169 SQYGVSVAAIQALNP
+169 AQYGVSVADIQALNP
-184 DVDVTMLQIGQTVF
+184 DVDVTMLQIGQTVY
-198 IPAAG
+198 IPSAGTVSAAP
-203 AVVKPVSDAAS
+203 ASVAAS
-214 ETADVASVAPS
+214 EAPSVASVAPS

-232 SSVASQASVVSEAP
+232 SSVVSQTSV
-246 AESSVASSEAPVEA
+246 
-260 PAVSEATS
+260 
-268 EASEAPAVSEAPAES
+268 ASEAPAVSEASVAPVES
-283 SVASSEAPVEA
+283 SVVSEAPVIASEAPVET
-294 PAVSEATSEAS
+294 PATSVATSETS
-305 AAPSEEA
+305 AAPSEA
-312 AVASEAPASDYV
+312 ASVTSEVPASDYV
-324 NAPAAVQGGLTAS
+324 NAPATVQGGLTAS

-381 TLPSY
+381 SLPSY
-386 TVSEESFVTTT
+386 TVSEEAYVSTT

-410 PGDLLFWGG
+410 PGDLLFWGD

-448 NVTTGF
+448 NVTAGF
-454 MPDFVGSYK
+454 MPAFVGSYNV
-463 A
+463 

>member
-17 IGVVATTQVPMV
+17 LGVVATTQVPMV
-29 QAAVEQLA
+29 QAAVDQLA
-37 NIATDS
+37 NITTDS
-43 EHVATTREASAVLTN
+43 EHVATTHEASAVLTD

-67 DIVRDK
+67 DVVRDK

-86 TDAAPVVQVTDKVGD
+86 TDVAPVASATDKVGD
-101 VTLLANSEAE
+101 IELLANSEAVS
-111 APASATT
+111 PSSATT

-126 VASSAAVTP
+126 VAESAAVTP
-135 AEQAVVSEATATTE
+135 AEQAVVSEAKATPE

-169 SQYGVSVAAIQALNP
+169 AQYGVSVEAIQALNP
-184 DVDVTMLQIGQTVF
+184 GVDVTMLQIGQTVF

-203 AVVKPVSDAAS
+203 ATIATPVSDVAS
-214 ETADVASVAPS
+214 EVASVATS
-225 EAPTVAE
+225 ETPTVAD
-232 SSVASQASVVSEAP
+232 SSVASQAPVASETPVVSETP
-246 AESSVASSEAPVEA
+246 TESSVVASEAPVEA
-260 PAVSEATS
+260 PATSAT
-268 EASEAPAVSEAPAES
+268 PAQP
-283 SVASSEAPVEA
+283 SEAPV
-294 PAVSEATSEAS
+294 SEAS
-305 AAPSEEA
+305 
-312 AVASEAPASDYV
+312 VASEAPASDYV
-324 NAPAAVQGGLTAS
+324 NAPAAVQGSLTAA

-386 TVSEESFVTTT
+386 TVTEESYVSTT
-397 DVKTPADVMATAQ
+397 DVKTPADVMAVAQ

-419 HGSSWHVAIYIG
+419 HGASWHVAIYIG

-454 MPDFVGSYK
+454 MPDFVGSYN

>member
-17 IGVVATTQVPMV
+17 LGVVATTQVPMV
-29 QAAVEQLA
+29 QAAVDQLA
-37 NIATDS
+37 NITTDS
-43 EHVATTREASAVLTN
+43 EHVATTHEASAVLTN

-67 DIVRDK
+67 DVVRDK

-86 TDAAPVVQVTDKVGD
+86 TDVAPVASATDKVGD
-101 VTLLANSEAE
+101 IELLANSEAVS
-111 APASATT
+111 PSSATT

-126 VASSAAVTP
+126 VAESAAVTP
-135 AEQAVVSEATATTE
+135 AEQAVVSEAKATPE

-169 SQYGVSVAAIQALNP
+169 AQYGVSVEAIQALKP
-184 DVDVTMLQIGQTVF
+184 GVDVTMLQIGQTVF

-203 AVVKPVSDAAS
+203 ATIATPVSDVAS
-214 ETADVASVAPS
+214 EVASVATS
-225 EAPTVAE
+225 EAPTVAD
-232 SSVASQASVVSEAP
+232 SSVASQAPVASEAP
-246 AESSVASSEAPVEA
+246 VVSDAPAVSETPTESSVVASEAPVEA
-260 PAVSEATS
+260 PATSAT
-268 EASEAPAVSEAPAES
+268 PAQP
-283 SVASSEAPVEA
+283 SEAPV
-294 PAVSEATSEAS
+294 SEAS
-305 AAPSEEA
+305 
-312 AVASEAPASDYV
+312 VASEAPASDCV
-324 NAPAAVQGGLTAS
+324 NAPAAVQGSLTAA

-386 TVSEESFVTTT
+386 TVTEESYVSTT
-397 DVKTPADVMATAQ
+397 DVKTPADVMAVAQ

-419 HGSSWHVAIYIG
+419 HGASWHVAIYIG

-454 MPDFVGSYK
+454 MPDFVGSYN

>member
-17 IGVVATTQVPMV
+17 LGVVATTQVPMV
-29 QAAVEQLA
+29 QAAVYQLA
-37 NIATDS
+37 TIATDS
-43 EHVATTREASAVLTN
+43 EHVATTHEASTVVDN

-67 DIVRDK
+67 DVVRDK
-73 VLATSPKISLRAV
+73 VLATAPKISLRAV
-86 TDAAPVVQVTDKVGD
+86 ANVAPVAPATDKVGD
-101 VTLLANSEAE
+101 VELLANSEAE
-111 APASATT
+111 APSSATA
-118 VYTPAASS
+118 VYTPAESS
-126 VASSAAVTP
+126 AATSAAVTP
-135 AEQAVVSEATATTE
+135 AEQAVVSEAEATTE

-169 SQYGVSVAAIQALNP
+169 AQYGVSVADIQALNP
-184 DVDVTMLQIGQTVF
+184 DVDVTMLQIGQTVY
-198 IPAAG
+198 IPSAGTVSAAP
-203 AVVKPVSDAAS
+203 ASVAAS
-214 ETADVASVAPS
+214 EAPSVASVAPS

-232 SSVASQASVVSEAP
+232 SSVVSQTSVASEASVAPVESSVVSEAP
-246 AESSVASSEAPVEA
+246 VIASEAPVET
-260 PAVSEATS
+260 PATSVATS
-268 EASEAPAVSEAPAES
+268 ET
-283 SVASSEAPVEA
+283 PVET
-294 PAVSEATSEAS
+294 PATSVATSETS
-305 AAPSEEA
+305 AAPSEA
-312 AVASEAPASDYV
+312 ASVTSEAPASDYV
-324 NAPAAVQGGLTAS
+324 NAPATVQGGLTAS

-381 TLPSY
+381 SLPSY
-386 TVSEESFVTTT
+386 TVSEEAYVSTT

-410 PGDLLFWGG
+410 PGDLLFWGD

-448 NVTTGF
+448 NVTAGF
-454 MPDFVGSYK
+454 MPAFVGSYNV
-463 A
+463 

>member
-17 IGVVATTQVPMV
+17 LGVVATTQVPMV
-29 QAAVEQLA
+29 QAAVDQLA

-43 EHVATTREASAVLTN
+43 EHVATTHEASTVVDN

-67 DIVRDK
+67 DVVRDK
-73 VLATSPKISLRAV
+73 VLATAPKISLRAV
-86 TDAAPVVQVTDKVGD
+86 ANVAPVAPATDKVGD
-101 VTLLANSEAE
+101 VELLANSEAE
-111 APASATT
+111 APSSATA
-118 VYTPAASS
+118 VYTPAESS
-126 VASSAAVTP
+126 AATSAAVTP
-135 AEQAVVSEATATTE
+135 AEQAVVSEAEATTE

-169 SQYGVSVAAIQALNP
+169 AQYGVSVADIQALNP
-184 DVDVTMLQIGQTVF
+184 DVDVTMLQIGQTVY
-198 IPAAG
+198 IPSAGTVSAAPASV
-203 AVVKPVSDAAS
+203 AVS
-214 ETADVASVAPS
+214 EAPSVASVAPS

-232 SSVASQASVVSEAP
+232 SSVVSQTSVVSEAP
-246 AESSVASSEAPVEA
+246 VVASEAPVEA
-260 PAVSEATS
+260 PATS
-268 EASEAPAVSEAPAES
+268 V
-283 SVASSEAPVEA
+283 
-294 PAVSEATSEAS
+294 ATSEAS
-305 AAPSEEA
+305 AAPSEA
-312 AVASEAPASDYV
+312 ASVASEAPASDYV
-324 NAPAAVQGGLTAS
+324 NAPAAVQGGLTSA

-381 TLPSY
+381 SLPSY
-386 TVSEESFVTTT
+386 TVSEEAYVSTT

-410 PGDLLFWGG
+410 PGDLLFWGD

-454 MPDFVGSYK
+454 MPDFVGSYN

>member
-17 IGVVATTQVPMV
+17 LGVVATTQVPMV
-29 QAAVEQLA
+29 QAAVDQLA
-37 NIATDS
+37 NITTDS
-43 EHVATTREASAVLTN
+43 EHVATTHEASAVLTN

-67 DIVRDK
+67 DVVRDK

-86 TDAAPVVQVTDKVGD
+86 TDVAPVASATDKVGD
-101 VTLLANSEAE
+101 IELLANSEAVS
-111 APASATT
+111 PSSATT

-126 VASSAAVTP
+126 VAESAAVTP
-135 AEQAVVSEATATTE
+135 AEQAVVSEAKATPE

-169 SQYGVSVAAIQALNP
+169 AQYGVSVEAIQALNP
-184 DVDVTMLQIGQTVF
+184 GVDVTMLQIGQTVF

-203 AVVKPVSDAAS
+203 ATIATPVSDVAS
-214 ETADVASVAPS
+214 EVASVATS
-225 EAPTVAE
+225 EAPTVAD
-232 SSVASQASVVSEAP
+232 SSVASQAPVVSDAP
-246 AESSVASSEAPVEA
+246 AVSETPTESSVVASEAPVEA
-260 PAVSEATS
+260 PATSAT
-268 EASEAPAVSEAPAES
+268 PAQP
-283 SVASSEAPVEA
+283 SEAPV
-294 PAVSEATSEAS
+294 SEAS
-305 AAPSEEA
+305 
-312 AVASEAPASDYV
+312 VASEAPASDYV
-324 NAPAAVQGGLTAS
+324 NAPAAVQGSLTAA

-386 TVSEESFVTTT
+386 TVTEESYVSTT
-397 DVKTPADVMATAQ
+397 DVKTPADVMAVAQ

-419 HGSSWHVAIYIG
+419 HGASWHVAIYIG

-454 MPDFVGSYK
+454 MPDFVGSYN

>member
-17 IGVVATTQVPMV
+17 LGVVATTQVPMV
-29 QAAVEQLA
+29 QAAVDQLA
-37 NIATDS
+37 NITTDS
-43 EHVATTREASAVLTN
+43 EHVATTHEASAVLTN

-67 DIVRDK
+67 DVVRDK

-86 TDAAPVVQVTDKVGD
+86 TDVAPVASATDKVGD
-101 VTLLANSEAE
+101 IELLANSEAVS
-111 APASATT
+111 PSSATT

-126 VASSAAVTP
+126 VAESAAVTP
-135 AEQAVVSEATATTE
+135 AEQAVVSEAKATPE

-154 ITYTIKDGDTLGQLA
+154 ITYTIKNGDTLGQLA
-169 SQYGVSVAAIQALNP
+169 AQYGVSVEAIQALNP
-184 DVDVTMLQIGQTVF
+184 GVDVTMLQIGQTVF

-203 AVVKPVSDAAS
+203 ATIATPVSDVAS
-214 ETADVASVAPS
+214 EVASVATS
-225 EAPTVAE
+225 EAPTVAD
-232 SSVASQASVVSEAP
+232 SSVASQAPVASEAP
-246 AESSVASSEAPVEA
+246 VVSDAPAVSETPTESSVVASEAPVEA
-260 PAVSEATS
+260 PATSAT
-268 EASEAPAVSEAPAES
+268 PAQP
-283 SVASSEAPVEA
+283 SEAPV
-294 PAVSEATSEAS
+294 SEAS
-305 AAPSEEA
+305 
-312 AVASEAPASDYV
+312 VASEAPASDYV
-324 NAPAAVQGGLTAS
+324 NAPAAVQGSLTAA

-386 TVSEESFVTTT
+386 TVTEESYVSTT
-397 DVKTPADVMATAQ
+397 DVKTPADVMAVAQ

-419 HGSSWHVAIYIG
+419 HGASWHVAIYIG
-431 NGQYVAAP
+431 NGQYVAAPAP

-454 MPDFVGSYK
+454 MPDFVGSYN

>member
-17 IGVVATTQVPMV
+17 LGFVATTQVPMV
-29 QAAVEQLA
+29 QAAVDQLA
-37 NIATDS
+37 NITTDS
-43 EHVATTREASAVLTN
+43 EHVATTHEAPAVLTN

-67 DIVRDK
+67 DVVRDK

-86 TDAAPVVQVTDKVGD
+86 TDVAPVASATDKVGD
-101 VTLLANSEAE
+101 IELLANSEAVS
-111 APASATT
+111 PSSATT
-118 VYTPAASS
+118 VYMPVASS
-126 VASSAAVTP
+126 VAESAAVTP
-135 AEQAVVSEATATTE
+135 AEQAVVSEAKATPE

-169 SQYGVSVAAIQALNP
+169 AQYGVSVEAIQALNP
-184 DVDVTMLQIGQTVF
+184 GVDVTMLQIGQTVF

-203 AVVKPVSDAAS
+203 ATIATPVSDVAS
-214 ETADVASVAPS
+214 EVASVATS
-225 EAPTVAE
+225 ETPTVAD
-232 SSVASQASVVSEAP
+232 SSVASQAPVASEAP
-246 AESSVASSEAPVEA
+246 VVSDAPAVSETPTESSVVASEAPVEA
-260 PAVSEATS
+260 PATSAT
-268 EASEAPAVSEAPAES
+268 PAQP
-283 SVASSEAPVEA
+283 SEAPV
-294 PAVSEATSEAS
+294 SEAS
-305 AAPSEEA
+305 
-312 AVASEAPASDYV
+312 VASEAPASDYV
-324 NAPAAVQGGLTAS
+324 NAPAAVQGSLTAA

-374 VFNDAGL
+374 VFNYAGL

-386 TVSEESFVTTT
+386 TVTEESYVSTT
-397 DVKTPADVMATAQ
+397 DVKTPADVMAVAQ

-419 HGSSWHVAIYIG
+419 HGASWHVAIYIG

-454 MPDFVGSYK
+454 MPDFVGSYN

>member
-17 IGVVATTQVPMV
+17 LGVVATTQVPMV
-29 QAAVEQLA
+29 QAAVDQLA
-37 NIATDS
+37 NITTDS
-43 EHVATTREASAVLTN
+43 EHVATTHEASAVLTN

-67 DIVRDK
+67 DVVRDK

-86 TDAAPVVQVTDKVGD
+86 TDVAPVASATDKVGD
-101 VTLLANSEAE
+101 IELLANSEAVS
-111 APASATT
+111 PSSATT

-126 VASSAAVTP
+126 VAESAAVTP
-135 AEQAVVSEATATTE
+135 AEQAVVSEAKATPE

-169 SQYGVSVAAIQALNP
+169 AQYGVSVEAIQALNP
-184 DVDVTMLQIGQTVF
+184 GVDVTMLQIGQTVF

-203 AVVKPVSDAAS
+203 ATIATPVSDVAS
-214 ETADVASVAPS
+214 EVASVATS
-225 EAPTVAE
+225 EAPTVAD
-232 SSVASQASVVSEAP
+232 SSVASQAPVASEAP
-246 AESSVASSEAPVEA
+246 VVSDAPAVSETPTESSVVASEAPVEA
-260 PAVSEATS
+260 PATS
-268 EASEAPAVSEAPAES
+268 AMPAQP
-283 SVASSEAPVEA
+283 SEAPV
-294 PAVSEATSEAS
+294 SEAS
-305 AAPSEEA
+305 
-312 AVASEAPASDYV
+312 VASEAPASDYV
-324 NAPAAVQGGLTAS
+324 NAPAAVQGSLTAA

-348 YAGQDI
+348 CAGQDI

-386 TVSEESFVTTT
+386 TVTEESYVSTT
-397 DVKTPADVMATAQ
+397 DVKTPADVMAVAQ

-419 HGSSWHVAIYIG
+419 HGASWHVAIYIG

-454 MPDFVGSYK
+454 MPDFVGSYN

>member
-17 IGVVATTQVPMV
+17 LGVVATTQVPMV
-29 QAAVEQLA
+29 QAAVDQLA
-37 NIATDS
+37 NITTDS
-43 EHVATTREASAVLTN
+43 EHVATTHEASAVLTN

-67 DIVRDK
+67 DVVRDK

-86 TDAAPVVQVTDKVGD
+86 TDVAPVASATDKVGD
-101 VTLLANSEAE
+101 IELLANSEAVS
-111 APASATT
+111 PSSATT

-126 VASSAAVTP
+126 VAESGAVTP
-135 AEQAVVSEATATTE
+135 AEQAVVSEAKATPE

-169 SQYGVSVAAIQALNP
+169 AQYGVSVEAIQALNP
-184 DVDVTMLQIGQTVF
+184 GVDVTMLQIGQTVF

-203 AVVKPVSDAAS
+203 ATIATPVSDVAS
-214 ETADVASVAPS
+214 EVASVATS
-225 EAPTVAE
+225 EAQTVAD
-232 SSVASQASVVSEAP
+232 SSVASQAPVASEAP
-246 AESSVASSEAPVEA
+246 VVSDAPAVSETPTESSVVASEAPVEA
-260 PAVSEATS
+260 PATSAT
-268 EASEAPAVSEAPAES
+268 PAQP
-283 SVASSEAPVEA
+283 SEAPV
-294 PAVSEATSEAS
+294 S
-305 AAPSEEA
+305 EA

-324 NAPAAVQGGLTAS
+324 NAPAAVQGSLTAA

-354 PYVWGGKT
+354 PYVCGGKT

-381 TLPSY
+381 PLPSY
-386 TVSEESFVTTT
+386 TVTEESYVSTT
-397 DVKTPADVMATAQ
+397 DVKTPADVMAVAQ

-419 HGSSWHVAIYIG
+419 HGASWHVAIYIG

-454 MPDFVGSYK
+454 MPDFVGSYN